1 MNELCKISVDI
12 EVLNSSNHK
21 YKSKFVLGQSFL
33 KIFSRNIYKIYSC
46 LYPEI

>member
-21 YKSKFVLGQSFL
+21 YKSKFVLGQSF
-33 KIFSRNIYKIYSC
+33 FF
-46 LYPEI
+46 